1 MGDYRVKNTIRVW
14 AEDDRPREKFL
25 LKGATSLSDAE
36 LVAIQLGSGNSQ
48 QNALELAKEILS
60 SSGGSIDRL
69 ARLSYE
75 ELTHFKGVGMAKAI
89 NVFSAIELGKRSVVN
104 IDLNQVSVTESGG
117 VFKIFSG
124 VLSTLSH
131 EEFWVVF
138 LNTSNRVIKKERIS
152 VGGLDSTVVD
162 LRIILKRALLLSASS
177 IILAHNH
184 PSGSLKP
191 SQADLTLTK
200 QIIKACTTINISV
213 LDHLII
219 AGGKYFSFTDE
230 GLI

>member
-1 MGDYRVKNTIRVW
+1 MGEYKINNAIKSW

-25 LKGATSLSDAE
+25 LKGAASLSDAE
-36 LVAIQLGSGNSQ
+36 LIAIQIGSGSAKV
-48 QNALELAKEILS
+48 NALDLAKEILS
-60 SSGGSIDRL
+60 SSGGSLDKV
-69 ARLSYE
+69 ARLSVE
-75 ELTHFKGVGMAKAI
+75 ELTLFKGVGKAKA
-89 NVFSAIELGKRSVVN
+89 VSLFSAIELGKRSLRKKDVDQ
-104 IDLNQVSVTESGG
+104 ISVTESRSVYNLFGNE
-117 VFKIFSG
+117 
-124 VLSTLSH
+124 LQTLSH

-138 LNTSNRVIKKERIS
+138 LNTSNRLIKKERIS
-152 VGGLDSTVVD
+152 VGGLDSTIVD
-162 LRIILKRALLLSASS
+162 LRIILKRALLLSSTS

-191 SQADLTLTK
+191 SQADINLTK
-200 QIIKACTTINISV
+200 QIIKACSSINISV